1 MGFLMAEPGLCP
13 HTRSFL
19 PPLQTCPRPLPHPG
33 LLGEVGEVLGDLGNE
48 GQSACSAVIRVLL
61 QETEEGRG
69 HDGRTEEPE
78 EQGGTDQSLADV
90 WAASVAAFLS
100 P

>member
-1 MGFLMAEPGLCP
+1 MPELWLCL

-19 PPLQTCPRPLPHPG
+19 HPLQTCPLRPLHPG
-33 LLGEVGEVLGDLGNE
+33 LLGKVSEVLGDLGNE
-48 GQSACSAVIRVLL
+48 GQSACSAVIGVLL

-78 EQGGTDQSLADV
+78 E
-90 WAASVAAFLS
+90 
-100 P
+100 

>member
-1 MGFLMAEPGLCP
+1 MGLLTPELWLCL

-19 PPLQTCPRPLPHPG
+19 PPLQTCPLPLLHPS
-33 LLGEVGEVLGDLGNE
+33 LLGKVGEVLGDLGNE
-48 GQSACSAVIRVLL
+48 GQSARSAVIWVLL

-78 EQGGTDQSLADV
+78 E
-90 WAASVAAFLS
+90 
-100 P
+100 